1 MSAPLIALLVFVG
14 LGSALLVLRGWREL
28 RAGRRGRFVVGVIGA
43 LMGLTFARLTV
54 WTTQL
59 PVLRGSAW
67 SVKDAAIRAGALM
80 SGLFFLWASLAVL
93 VPILFDLVE
102 KRAFSLFVAVRHIRS
117 QKSGFLSVISI
128 LSIAGVSISSCAL
141 CGASSVMGGF
151 SADLKRKILGNNA
164 HIVVDQTSLAPFGD
178 GEALVERIR
187 KSPHVVGASPV
198 LYGEVMIT
206 SNSNLAGV
214 VVRGVDPNTVGNVID
229 LPANI
234 EVGKFEYLSKPEML
248 LHLPESE
255 VIGLG
260 PGGEPYTKGPES
272 FAFDYDPITREKLP
286 PPPIRPAIV
295 VGRELAKTL
304 HVYVGDEV
312 TLISPLGDLGPMG
325 VMPKTKRFRVAAVF
339 FSGMYEYDASH
350 VYTTLDAAREYFGM
364 PGKVSAIDVKVDDPE
379 LEEFDFAK
387 SPTIGAAA
395 TFEQAIGRPELRVRD
410 WRGINKNLFS
420 ALKVERIA
428 VFMIL
433 TMITVVASFSIICTL
448 LLLVTEKSKDIA
460 ILKALGASDGTI
472 LRTFILEGVVIG
484 FLGTVFGVS
493 SGAASCIGLKW
504 FGVRLDPDVY
514 YIDRLPIAV
523 NPVDFALV
531 AVSAIV
537 ICTLATVYPALA
549 ASSIRPVDGLR
560 FE

>member
-1 MSAPLIALLVFVG
+1 MSPWLVG
-14 LGSALLVLRGWREL
+14 LLGFVVVASLLLAWRAVAEL
-28 RAGRRGRFVVGVIGA
+28 RHGRKGRFVVGSLGA
-43 LMGLTFARLTV
+43 VAGFAFLRLTY

-67 SVKDAAIRAGALM
+67 SVKDAAIRAGALA
-80 SGLFFLWASLAVL
+80 SGLLFLWTGLAIL
-93 VPILFDLVE
+93 VPVLFDLFE
-102 KRAFSLFVAVRHIRS
+102 KRAFSLFVAIRHVRS
-117 QKSGFLSVISI
+117 QKSGFLSVISV

-141 CGASSVMGGF
+141 CDASSVMGGF

-164 HIVVDQTSLAPFGD
+164 HIVVDQEALVPFAD
-178 GEALVERIR
+178 GQALVERIR

-206 SNSNLAGV
+206 SSSNLAGV
-214 VVRGVDPNTVGNVID
+214 VVRGVDTKTIGQVID

-234 EVGKFEYLSKPEML
+234 EIGKLEYLDKPEALM
-248 LHLPESE
+248 HLDEKE
-255 VIGLG
+255 IIGRG
-260 PGGEPYTKGPES
+260 PGGEPYTKGPDLLGLD
-272 FAFDYDPITREKLP
+272 FDPLTRDKLP
-286 PPPIRPAIV
+286 PPPVRPGIV

-350 VYTTLDAAREYFGM
+350 VYTTLGSAQEYFGM
-364 PGKVSAIDVKVDDPE
+364 AGKISAVDVKVEDPE
-379 LEEFDFAK
+379 LAEFDFA
-387 SPTIGAAA
+387 
-395 TFEQAIGRPELRVRD
+395 ELDRAIARPDLRVRD

-420 ALKVERIA
+420 ALKVEKIA
-428 VFMIL
+428 VFLIL
-433 TMITVVASFSIICTL
+433 TMITVVASFCIICTL
-448 LLLVTEKSKDIA
+448 LLLVTEKTKDIA
-460 ILKALGASDGTI
+460 ILKALGASDGMI
-472 LRTFILEGVVIG
+472 LRTFVMEGVVIG
-484 FLGTVFGVS
+484 ALGTVFGVS

-523 NPVDFALV
+523 NPADFALV
-531 AVSAIV
+531 AASAMV
-537 ICTLATVYPALA
+537 ICTLATIYPALA
-549 ASSIRPVDGLR
+549 AASVRPVDGLR

>member
-1 MSAPLIALLVFVG
+1 MTPWLVGMLVFVVV
-14 LGSALLVLRGWREL
+14 GSALLVWRAISEL
-28 RAGRRGRFVVGVIGA
+28 RKRHTGRFVAGLVGAVSGLA
-43 LMGLTFARLTV
+43 FVGLTY
-54 WTTQL
+54 WTLQL
-59 PVLRGSAW
+59 PVLRGSVW
-67 SVKDAAIRAGALM
+67 SVKDASVRAGALL
-80 SGLFFLWASLAVL
+80 SGLFFLWTGLAVV
-93 VPILFDLVE
+93 VPVLFDLFE
-102 KRAFSLFVAVRHIRS
+102 QRAFSLFVAIRHVRS
-117 QKSGFLSVISI
+117 QKSGFLSVISV

-164 HIVVDQTSLAPFGD
+164 HIIVDQVSQVPFENGD
-178 GEALVERIR
+178 ALVERIR
-187 KSPHVVGASPV
+187 KAPHVVGASPV

-214 VVRGVDPNTVGNVID
+214 VVRGIETKSIGNVID
-229 LPANI
+229 LPTNI
-234 EVGKFEYLSKPEML
+234 EVGKFEYLENPEML
-248 LHLPESE
+248 LHLGEKE

-260 PGGEPYTKGPES
+260 PGGELYMKGPDS
-272 FAFDYDPITREKLP
+272 LGFDYDPLTREKLP
-286 PPPIRPAIV
+286 PPPVRPGIV

-350 VYTTLDAAREYFGM
+350 VYTTLGSAQEYFGM
-364 PGKVSAIDVKVDDPE
+364 AGKVSAVDVKVDDPE
-379 LEEFDFAK
+379 LAEFDFQA
-387 SPTIGAAA
+387 
-395 TFEQAIGRPELRVRD
+395 FEKNAVARPELRVRD

-420 ALKVERIA
+420 ALKTEKIA
-428 VFMIL
+428 VFLIL
-433 TMITVVASFSIICTL
+433 TIITVVASFCIICTL
-448 LLLVTEKSKDIA
+448 LLLVTEKTKDIA
-460 ILKALGASDGTI
+460 ILKALGASDGAI

-484 FLGTVFGVS
+484 FLGTIFGVS
-493 SGAASCIGLKW
+493 SGLASTTGLKW

-523 NPVDFALV
+523 NPMDFALV
-531 AVSAIV
+531 AASAIV
-537 ICTLATVYPALA
+537 ICTVATIYPALA
-549 ASSIRPVDGLR
+549 AASIRPVDGLR